1 MKNRTRTSVPFIL
14 FLLLF
19 LMSQIAPYGLV
30 HTVQASPNVSQIYM
44 SPVATCC
51 QANQTTFTVSVMLD
65 LTAGDAI
72 NVIDVRLDYTGFWSV
87 FTNRTGVIQA
97 QSIAYTGNIFGS
109 SGDLLF
115 ECMDAV
121 QYMSHPCSSD
131 DGSAGQIHFAQGGNT
146 VNGPLRAQLLF
157 AVTFG
162 VHGYGSSVF
171 TFDRADL
178 VNPSPDPVNPSLLN
192 PHAIRVI
199 RSDGIFANTGL
210 GAFFNY
216 APTVSPVIL
225 PGGTVIFDAGM
236 SFNATIA
243 TPLVNPKFSW
253 NFGDGTLPL
262 IDQSST
268 TISHVFSAPGSYRV
282 QLNVTE
288 SNGGSSSIVRN
299 LIVVPA
305 LGGILLTVR
314 NALGSPIIGGVLVQI
329 FNSSSL
335 TLPLLNKTISNGGQV
350 NFTSLSSG
358 SYFLKFSGSGYQD
371 YSKTETVDPG
381 LTTVDN
387 VYLLSTP
394 IPPQNLTGL
403 IILVAVIIVGLVF
416 GTIAFIVRRRR
427 LRSSSRVQIT
437 RSKR

>member
-1 MKNRTRTSVPFIL
+1 MKNWSRTSGPLIFSL
-14 FLLLF
+14 LLLLF
-19 LMSQIAPYGLV
+19 SQMAPHGLV
-30 HTVQASPNVSQIYM
+30 HGVQASPSVSQIYV

-51 QANQTTFTVSVMLD
+51 QVNQTSFTVSVMLN

-146 VNGPLRAQLLF
+146 VKGPLTTQLLF
-157 AVTFG
+157 TVTFG
-162 VHGYGSSVF
+162 VHGYGTSVF

-199 RSDGIFANTGL
+199 RSDGIFANNGL

-225 PGGTVIFDAGM
+225 PGGTVMFDAGM

-253 NFGDGTLPL
+253 NFGDGTPHL
-262 IDQSST
+262 IDQPSA

-288 SNGGSSSIVRN
+288 SNGGSSSIARKV
-299 LIVVPA
+299 IVVPA

-335 TLPLLNKTISNGGQV
+335 TLPLLNKTISNGGQA

-371 YSKTETVDPG
+371 SSKTETVDPG

-394 IPPQNLTGL
+394 IPPQNLTGI
-403 IILVAVIIVGLVF
+403 IILVAVIIVGLIF
-416 GTIAFIVRRRR
+416 GTTAFIVRRRR
-427 LRSSSRVQIT
+427 LRSSSRVQIS